1 MNPYQHDRTVLDALP
16 RAYEPSRCHLSDLMV
31 ATTLPCS
38 VLEDVLRRLSGQEL
52 IIIDKCDAD
61 PFYPPEARYFGAKHV
76 FAKVAA

>member
-1 MNPYQHDRTVLDALP
+1 
-16 RAYEPSRCHLSDLMV
+16 MV